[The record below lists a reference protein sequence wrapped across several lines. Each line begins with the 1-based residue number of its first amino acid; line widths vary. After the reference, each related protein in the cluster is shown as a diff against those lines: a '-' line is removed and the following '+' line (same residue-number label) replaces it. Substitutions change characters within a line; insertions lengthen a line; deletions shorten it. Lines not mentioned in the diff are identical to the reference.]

1 MSLYQCPFISFHGP
15 FIRGQSYL
23 DGAGQGQSSPPQRLM
38 LTSSSEGAWGSPPRG
53 EPCTG
58 RHVERVSLLKDLP
71 PSPSLLLSK

>member
-1 MSLYQCPFISFHGP
+1 MSLYQCPFISFHSP

-23 DGAGQGQSSPPQRLM
+23 DGAGQGQSSPQRLM

-53 EPCTG
+53 S
-58 RHVERVSLLKDLP
+58 HVPESMWRVSLLKDLP